1 MTALITGASRG
12 IGEQIATLFAQN
24 GYCVAINYSS
34 SKEQAVSLEQKLVKC
49 GYSAKA
55 FCADVSD
62 AQAVKQMLQEIEG
75 TMGKVE
81 VLVNNAGIAQQKL
94 FCDITESDFNR
105 MFDVN
110 VKGVFNC
117 CKAVLPS
124 MISEKRGSII
134 NISSMWGQVGASCEV
149 HYSASKAAVV
159 GLTKALA
166 KEVGPSNIRV
176 NCICPGVID
185 TQMNASLDV
194 STVQQLREETPLG
207 IIGTPND
214 IAQLALFLSG
224 EKARFITGQVIG
236 VNGGMVI

>member
-12 IGEQIATLFAQN
+12 IGAQIATLLAKS
-24 GYCVAINYSS
+24 GYSVAINYSS
-34 SKEQAVSLEQKLVKC
+34 SKKQAILVEKELVKC

-62 AQAVKQMLQEIEG
+62 AQAVNQMVQDIEN
-75 TMGKVE
+75 TLGKVK

-94 FCDITESDFNR
+94 FCDITESDFDR

-149 HYSASKAAVV
+149 HYSASKAAVI
-159 GLTKALA
+159 GITQALA
-166 KEVGPSNIRV
+166 KEVGPSNVRV

-185 TQMNASLDV
+185 TQMNVNLDE
-194 STVQQLREETPLG
+194 STVEQLKEETPLG

-214 IAQLALFLSG
+214 IAELALFLSG

>member
-34 SKEQAVSLEQKLVKC
+34 SKEQAVLLEQKLIKC

-94 FCDITESDFNR
+94 FCDITESDFDR

-176 NCICPGVID
+176 NCICPGVIE
-185 TQMNASLDV
+185 TQMNEGLDV

>member
-24 GYCVAINYSS
+24 SYCVAINYSS
-34 SKEQAVSLEQKLVKC
+34 SKEQAILLEQRLIKLGCV
-49 GYSAKA
+49 AKA

-62 AQAVKQMLQEIEG
+62 AQAVKQMMQEIES

-94 FCDITESDFNR
+94 FCDITESDFDR

-124 MISEKRGSII
+124 MISEKCGSII

-159 GLTKALA
+159 GLTRALA

-185 TQMNASLDV
+185 TQMNEGLDA

-207 IIGTPND
+207 VIGTPND

-224 EKARFITGQVIG
+224 EKSSFITGQVIG